1 MTLQIASR
9 FGEET
14 CAVHEHKGIR
24 NNEHKG
30 RTWHRLDP
38 DFQAGNRDEKILTI
52 IQRKA
57 EIDRLI
63 EHKHHELAQHYGL
76 SLEQFHLLIE
86 LDELM
91 LDVDSESAPT
101 VGEIANSIDN
111 SQNTVSEKITRL
123 ENKGLVTRIKDAKD
137 RRISRIVLTE
147 KGESLIGDIS
157 RQANN
162 RFLFDAISRMKD
174 EDIGDLLE
182 CLEKLVKEMK

>member
-1 MTLQIASR
+1 MR
-9 FGEET
+9 H
-14 CAVHEHKGIR
+14 HEHKGRI
-24 NNEHKG
+24 
-30 RTWHRLDP
+30 WHRLHP
-38 DFQAGNRDEKILTI
+38 DFQAGNRDEKTLMI

-63 EHKHHELAQHYGL
+63 ERKHHELAQQYGL

-101 VGEIANSIDN
+101 VGEIASSIDN

-137 RRISRIVLTE
+137 RRISRIMLTDE
-147 KGESLIGDIS
+147 GRSLIDAIS
-157 RQANN
+157 KQANN

-174 EDIGDLLE
+174 EDIDDLLE
-182 CLEKLVKEMK
+182 CLEKLVKEMT